1 MHVSGGAASPFA
13 DAALLPLN
21 AACCRARHPI
31 DQGAICHNDDQ
42 PSMMAL
48 PTCRGWVQTGALG
61 GHNVGPQHGNDE
73 QPILFSCIE
82 FYSTEW

>member
-1 MHVSGGAASPFA
+1 
-13 DAALLPLN
+13 
-21 AACCRARHPI
+21 
-31 DQGAICHNDDQ
+31 
-42 PSMMAL
+42 MMAL

-82 FYSTEW
+82 FYSKEW